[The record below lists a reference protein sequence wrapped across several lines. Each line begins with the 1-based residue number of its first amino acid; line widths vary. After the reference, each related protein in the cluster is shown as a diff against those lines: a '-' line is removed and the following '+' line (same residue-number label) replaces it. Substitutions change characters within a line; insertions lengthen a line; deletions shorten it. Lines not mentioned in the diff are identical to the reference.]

1 MSEEDPDEIKAI
13 LIGDSGVG
21 KTNLIN
27 TSVGLEFVENGNP
40 TISGSFV
47 SKIIEVDDKKKYIV
61 NIWDTAGQEA
71 YKGVTKLFF
80 KGSQIVILVYDI
92 VNPSS
97 LKSLKEWVKTS
108 EEVIECEH
116 IYGIVGNKND
126 LYLNAQVNEADVK
139 EFAESLKTNY
149 KLVSAKTDPQSFI
162 DYLTE
167 LVLRYK
173 NSGTTE
179 EKKKDTVKLN
189 ENSDN
194 NNKKSNCCLSKKGE
208 KKSN

>member
-1 MSEEDPDEIKAI
+1 MSEEDPEELKVI

-27 TSVGLEFVENGNP
+27 TSVGLQFVEFGNP

-47 SKIIEVDDKKKYIV
+47 SKTIELGNNKKCIV

-92 VNPSS
+92 VSANS
-97 LKSLKEWVKTS
+97 LQSLKEWAKTS
-108 EEVIECEH
+108 EEIIECEH

-126 LYLNAQVNEADVK
+126 LFLNAQVNEEEVK

-167 LVLRYK
+167 LVKKYK
-173 NSGTTE
+173 KIGVIE
-179 EKKKDTVKLN
+179 EGKKNKVKLN
-189 ENSDN
+189 ENTN
-194 NNKKSNCCLSKKGE
+194 NNKKSGCCTNKKHE
-208 KKSN
+208 NK

>member
-1 MSEEDPDEIKAI
+1 MSEEESEELKAI
-13 LIGDSGVG
+13 LIGNSGVG

-27 TSVGLEFVENGNP
+27 TSVGLQFVENGNP

-47 SKIIEVDDKKKYIV
+47 SKIVEVDKNKKYVV

-92 VNPSS
+92 VNPDS
-97 LKSLKEWVKTS
+97 LESLKEWAKTS
-108 EEVIECEH
+108 EEIIEGDH

-126 LYLNAQVNEADVK
+126 LYLNAKVNEEEVK
-139 EFAESLKTNY
+139 KFAESLKTNY

-167 LVLRYK
+167 LVKKYK
-173 NSGTTE
+173 NKGGYE
-179 EKKKDTVKLN
+179 EKKKSNVKLTD
-189 ENSDN
+189 NSK
-194 NNKKSNCCLSKKGE
+194 NNKKSSCCLNRKHENKSK
-208 KKSN
+208 

>member
-1 MSEEDPDEIKAI
+1 MSEENSEELKAI

-27 TSVGLEFVENGNP
+27 TSVGIQFIEYGNP

-47 SKIIEVDDKKKYIV
+47 SKNIEVNDKKFVV

-92 VNPSS
+92 VSPNS
-97 LKSLKEWVKTS
+97 LQSLREWAKIS
-108 EEVIECEH
+108 EEIIECDH
-116 IYGIVGNKND
+116 IYGVVGNKND
-126 LYLNAQVNEADVK
+126 LYLNAKVNEDEVK

-149 KLVSAKTDPQSFI
+149 KLVSAKTDPQSFV

-167 LVLRYK
+167 LVQRFK
-173 NSGTTE
+173 KIGGNDTE
-179 EKKKDTVKLN
+179 EKKKDTIKLN
-189 ENSDN
+189 DKS
-194 NNKKSNCCLSKKGE
+194 NNKKKSGCCLKKKGE
-208 KKSN
+208 SKSN

>member
-1 MSEEDPDEIKAI
+1 MSEEDPEELKVI

-27 TSVGLEFVENGNP
+27 TSVGLQFVEFGNP

-47 SKIIEVDDKKKYIV
+47 SKTIELGNNKKCIV

-92 VNPSS
+92 VTANS
-97 LKSLKEWVKTS
+97 LQSLKEWAKTS
-108 EEVIECEH
+108 EEIIECEH

-126 LYLNAQVNEADVK
+126 LFLNAQVNEEEVK

-167 LVLRYK
+167 LVKRYK
-173 NSGTTE
+173 KIGVIE
-179 EKKKDTVKLN
+179 EGKKNKVKLN
-189 ENSDN
+189 ENTY
-194 NNKKSNCCLSKKGE
+194 NNKKSGCCTNKKRE
-208 KKSN
+208 NK

>member
-1 MSEEDPDEIKAI
+1 MSEEESEELKAI
-13 LIGDSGVG
+13 LIGNSGVG

-27 TSVGLEFVENGNP
+27 TSVGLQFVENGNP

-47 SKIIEVDDKKKYIV
+47 SKIVEVDNKKYVI
-61 NIWDTAGQEA
+61 NLWDTAGQEA

-92 VNPSS
+92 VSPDS
-97 LKSLKEWVKTS
+97 LESLKEWAQTS
-108 EEVIECEH
+108 EEIIECDH

-126 LYLNAQVNEADVK
+126 LYLNAKVNEDEVK

-149 KLVSAKTDPQSFI
+149 KLVSAKTDSQSFI

-167 LVLRYK
+167 LVQRFK
-173 NSGTTE
+173 NKGGTE
-179 EKKKDTVKLN
+179 EKKKNTVKLN
-189 ENSDN
+189 DNSN
-194 NNKKSNCCLSKKGE
+194 NNKKSGCCLSKKRE
-208 KKSN
+208 NKSK